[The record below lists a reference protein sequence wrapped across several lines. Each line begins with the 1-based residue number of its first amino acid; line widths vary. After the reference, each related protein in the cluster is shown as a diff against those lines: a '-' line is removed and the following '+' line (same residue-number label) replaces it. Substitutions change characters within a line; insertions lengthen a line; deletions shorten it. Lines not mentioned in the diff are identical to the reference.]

1 MLISATS
8 KVILAINMA
17 WMRRMLRWGLLI
29 AVTVA
34 VTYPLTRVGVPS
46 AALFAA
52 LVVGVALP
60 LPSLAPSRV
69 PGIGGIAAQ
78 GVLGVY
84 IGTMVH
90 QDAVGALGS
99 DWPIVIAIAIATPLL
114 RVDASARVWR
124 ALT

>member
-1 MLISATS
+1 MTWL
-8 KVILAINMA
+8 
-17 WMRRMLRWGLLI
+17 RQMLRWALLI

-34 VTYPLTRVGVPS
+34 VTFPLTRVGVPS

-52 LVVGVALP
+52 LVVGVVLALT
-60 LPSLAPSRV
+60 SLATSRV
-69 PGIGGIAAQ
+69 PRTTGIAAQ

-99 DWPIVIAIAIATPLL
+99 DWPIVLVIAVATLL
-114 RVDASARVWR
+114 LSIV
-124 ALT
+124 